1 VAKTRKNVRE
11 HFDRTRLSDVI
22 VRAMSATTLDL
33 IIIGSGQAGVP
44 LATRLAAAGKRVVI
58 VERGHAGGT
67 CVNIGC
73 TPTKTLVASA
83 RAAHVAR
90 TAERLGVHVANV
102 QVDFAAVMARK
113 DGMVKRWREGVEKHL
128 AGAGKQLELVRG
140 HARFVAPRRVQVGNR
155 AFEAEQIVINVGARP
170 ALPAIE
176 GLADV
181 PYLTSTSLLALK
193 QVPARLVIV
202 GAGYI
207 ACEMGQMFRRFG
219 SEVTLVAPSARLL
232 PREDAAMSE
241 ALAGV
246 FQAEGIELRLGQA
259 VISAS
264 NTDGGIAAQLKDGT
278 RVNGS
283 HLLLATGRRPNTDD
297 LGCESGAVEFD
308 GQGAIVVNERYE
320 TSQRGVYAVGDC
332 TPGPQFTH
340 VSWDDHRV
348 LFETLMGR
356 PARARGQRLV
366 PYTVF
371 TDPQVAGV
379 GLTAEAARK
388 QGFEVELAS
397 MPFGNVARAIETDET
412 AGVIQVVLDAKTERV
427 LGAFIVGVDAGELIH
442 VFSTLMAS
450 GATAQTIVDAEFVHP
465 TFAEGLQT
473 AVMKLPRYALA

>member
-1 VAKTRKNVRE
+1 MTAANP
-11 HFDRTRLSDVI
+11 
-22 VRAMSATTLDL
+22 DL

-90 TAERLGVHVANV
+90 TAERLGVRVAKV
-102 QVDFAAVMARK
+102 EVDFAAVMARK

-140 HARFVAPRRVQVGNR
+140 HARFVAPGRIRVGEQT
-155 AFEAEQIVINVGARP
+155 FEAEQIVINVGARP
-170 ALPAIE
+170 SVPDIE
-176 GLADV
+176 GLANV
-181 PYLTSTSLLALK
+181 SYLTSTSLLALK
-193 QVPARLVIV
+193 QLPKRLVIV

-219 SEVTLVAPSARLL
+219 AEITLVAPSARLL
-232 PREDAAMSE
+232 PREDAELSE

-246 FQAEGIELRLGQA
+246 FRAEGIELRLGQS
-259 VISAS
+259 VLSAS
-264 NTDGGIAAQLKDGT
+264 NADGGVALKLNDGST
-278 RVNGS
+278 VAGS
-283 HLLLATGRRPNTDD
+283 HLLLATGRHPNTDD
-297 LGCESGAVEFD
+297 LGCDAGAVQLD
-308 GQGAIVVNERYE
+308 AQGSIVVNERYE
-320 TSQRGVYAVGDC
+320 TSQPGVYAVGDC

-348 LFETLMGR
+348 LFATLMGR
-356 PARARGQRLV
+356 PARARERRLV

-379 GLTAEAARK
+379 GLTADVARK
-388 QGFEVELAS
+388 QGFEVETAS

-473 AVMKLPRYALA
+473 AVMKLPRYVLA

>member
-1 VAKTRKNVRE
+1 
-11 HFDRTRLSDVI
+11 
-22 VRAMSATTLDL
+22 MSATNPDL
-33 IIIGSGQAGVP
+33 IVIGSGQAGVP
-44 LATRLAAAGKRVVI
+44 LATRLAAAGKRVLI
-58 VERGHAGGT
+58 VERGHVGGT

-90 TAERLGVHVANV
+90 TAGRLGVRVADV
-102 QVDFAAVMARK
+102 QVDFPAVMARK

-128 AGAGKQLELVRG
+128 AAAGKQLELVRG
-140 HARFVAPRRVQVGNR
+140 HARFVAPRSIQVDGKT
-155 AFEAEQIVINVGARP
+155 FEAEQIVINVGARP
-170 ALPAIE
+170 ALPAID
-176 GLADV
+176 GLANV
-181 PYLTSTSLLALK
+181 PYLTSTSLLALE
-193 QVPARLVIV
+193 QLPARLVVI

-219 SEVTLVAPSARLL
+219 AEVTLVAPSARLL
-232 PREDAAMSE
+232 SREDAALSE

-246 FQAEGIELRLGQA
+246 FRAEGIQLRLGQA
-259 VISAS
+259 VAS
-264 NTDGGIAAQLKDGT
+264 VARAGVDVALQLEDGT
-278 RVNGS
+278 TVRGS

-297 LGCESGAVEFD
+297 LGCDAGGLELDA
-308 GQGAIVVNERYE
+308 QGCLVVDERYQ

-348 LFETLMGR
+348 VFETLLGR
-356 PARARGQRLV
+356 PARPRAQRLV

-379 GLTAEAARK
+379 GLTADAAREH
-388 QGFEVELAS
+388 GFEVEIAS
-397 MPFGNVARAIETDET
+397 LPFGNVARAIETDET
-412 AGVIQVVLDAKTERV
+412 AGVIQVVLDAKTERI
-427 LGAFIVGVDAGELIH
+427 LGAFIVGMDAGELIH
-442 VFSTLMAS
+442 VFSTLMKS

-473 AVMKLPRYALA
+473 AVMRLPRYALT

>member
-1 VAKTRKNVRE
+1 MTEANP
-11 HFDRTRLSDVI
+11 
-22 VRAMSATTLDL
+22 DL
-33 IIIGSGQAGVP
+33 IVIGSGQAGVP
-44 LATRLAAAGKRVVI
+44 LAARMAAAGKRVLI
-58 VERGHAGGT
+58 VERRHAGGT

-90 TAERLGVHVANV
+90 TAGRLGVRVADV

-113 DGMVKRWREGVEKHL
+113 DGVVKRWREGVEKHL
-128 AGAGKQLELVRG
+128 AAAGERLEFVRG
-140 HARFVAPRRVQVGNR
+140 HARFVAPRRIQVDDKT
-155 AFEAEQIVINVGARP
+155 FEAEQIVINVGARP
-170 ALPAIE
+170 VVPAIA
-176 GLADV
+176 GLASV
-181 PYLTSTSLLALK
+181 PYLTSTSLLAIEHL
-193 QVPARLVIV
+193 PARLVVI

-219 SEVTLVAPSARLL
+219 SEVTLAAPSARLL
-232 PREDAAMSE
+232 PREDAALSD

-246 FQAEGIELRLGQA
+246 FRAEGIQLQLGQA
-259 VISAS
+259 VVSVARAGV
-264 NTDGGIAAQLKDGT
+264 DVALKLKDGT
-278 RVNGS
+278 TVRGS
-283 HLLLATGRRPNTDD
+283 HLLLATGRRSNTDD
-297 LGCESGAVEFD
+297 LGCDAGGLELDA
-308 GQGAIVVNERYE
+308 QGSLVVDECYQ

-348 LFETLMGR
+348 VFETLMGR
-356 PARARGQRLV
+356 PARPRGQRLV

-379 GLTAEAARK
+379 GLTAEAAQK
-388 QGFEVELAS
+388 QGFEVETAS

-442 VFSTLMAS
+442 VFSTLMQS
-450 GATAQTIVDAEFVHP
+450 GGTARSIVDAEFVHP

-473 AVMKLPRYALA
+473 AVMKLPRYALP